1 MKQITGYKGAPLY
14 TELEVSDIAA
24 VLHTAQPTY
33 GRDQY
38 GYGRKIPL
46 ANMVVLTTGQRR
58 YRVYASCFS
67 NCATLYIVQH
77 GKRIMCETALN
88 DFNGGDV

>member
-1 MKQITGYKGAPLY
+1 MKQVTDYKGANLY
-14 TELEVSDIAA
+14 TELEASDVAA

-46 ANMVVLTTGQRR
+46 ANMIVLTTGQRR
-58 YRVYASCFS
+58 YRVYATCYS
-67 NCATLYIVQH
+67 NTATLYIVKNGQ
-77 GKRIMCETALN
+77 RIMCETALDN
-88 DFNGGDV
+88 FGGDL